1 MAQHR
6 SPAIILNASILSN
19 QLYKAH
25 GDMNGKN
32 VANIMFETKNG
43 TVGIIIFG
51 AKTCILASIDTAV
64 VTSDLSPAAIKYIKI
79 YSDEVVLDGISV
91 ILQNNQ
97 DGKYR
102 IKIKTSSNTNLGV
115 FDVVAVCPSI
125 TGLSIIT
132 TNEG

>member
-1 MAQHR
+1 
-6 SPAIILNASILSN
+6 
-19 QLYKAH
+19 
-25 GDMNGKN
+25 MNGKN